1 MTLKLESPF
10 TSIRL
15 FAVDGLY
22 AVARNKK
29 YNVIIEGAG
38 GDEILGG
45 YNYNFFPSIIEKNKP
60 INKIVYELINFV
72 SKSKKNLK

>member
-15 FAVDGLY
+15 FAVDVSY

-45 YNYNFFPSIIEKNKP
+45 YNYNFFPSIIEK
-60 INKIVYELINFV
+60 INLLTKLFMN
-72 SKSKKNLK
+72 